1 MAVRSLNLAL
11 VIGNMTRDPELRYT
25 AKGTPIATFG
35 IATNRVYT
43 PTGSTERVETT
54 EFHNIVAWGKLA
66 ELCSQLLSKGQKVF
80 IQGRLSTRDW
90 IDEASGKKMYRTE
103 IVAEDMIVLSPP
115 KVDVSEVV
123 EVKRQEEGE
132 KESVVVE
139 SAESSESAKSEEVQE
154 KEVPF

>member
-43 PTGSTERVETT
+43 PTGSTEQVETT

-115 KVDVSEVV
+115 KVAVSEAVK
-123 EVKRQEEGE
+123 VKRQEEGK
-132 KESVVVE
+132 KESVTVE
-139 SAESSESAKSEEVQE
+139 TPDTESAKTEEVQE